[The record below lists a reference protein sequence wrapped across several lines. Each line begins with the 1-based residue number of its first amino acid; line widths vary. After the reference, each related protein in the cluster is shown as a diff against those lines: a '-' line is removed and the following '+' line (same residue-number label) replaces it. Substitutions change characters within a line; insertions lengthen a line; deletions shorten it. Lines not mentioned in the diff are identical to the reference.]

1 MNKKIDI
8 LKKLKRYFDAEFIV
22 TENRALTFKKFAE
35 FAFSLSLTYKN
46 FGVSAGDVI
55 AVSFKNSYFQ
65 SLHILSLF
73 LYGAIPFSLS
83 QEWLE
88 KNSESNMMKKVKFIL
103 SDDEEL
109 YCLKIIN
116 IDLAISGHDIW
127 KRKKTNL
134 NQPVSIILTSGSSGV
149 PKGIVHSLK
158 NHYYSALGSSE
169 NISFAEGDRWLLSL
183 PLYHISGLSILFRS
197 LFAGGSVFIPEKNNN
212 LPELLI
218 KRKITHVSL
227 VPTQLNKLIEDDYFI
242 ENISRLSLK
251 TILVGGDKIPEWL
264 LKRTIDLNLPIHIS
278 YGSSE
283 MSSQIA
289 TTKKLSSYTLPL
301 TCGTPLKYRK
311 LCIDKKG
318 GIKVGGKT
326 LFYAQFN
333 EFGIKKNRNKWFS
346 SGDLG
351 TYLNGEIL
359 IKGRKDNMFIC
370 GGKNIHPE
378 LIENELEKIPGIQ
391 KAIVIPQNDLFL
403 GKVPIAFVKT
413 DGNFLLE
420 EEKINALLGRA
431 LGKFFIPKSY
441 YQMPAQFYSNN
452 KINRNA
458 ILKYFESEIS

>member
-1 MNKKIDI
+1 MYKKIDF
-8 LKKLKRYFDAEFIV
+8 LKIFKTYSESDFIV

-35 FAFSLSLTYKN
+35 LAFSLSLIYEN

-55 AVSFKNSYFQ
+55 AVSFKNSYVQ

-88 KNSESNMMKKVKFIL
+88 KNSESNMMEKVKFIL

-109 YCLKIIN
+109 YSSKIIN
-116 IDLAISGHDIW
+116 IDLPISEHDIW

-197 LFAGGSVFIPEKNNN
+197 LFAGGSVFIPEEKFN
-212 LPELLI
+212 LSELLI
-218 KRKITHVSL
+218 ERKITHVSL
-227 VPTQLNKLIEDDYFI
+227 VPTQLIKLIEDGYFI

-251 TILVGGDKIPEWL
+251 TMLIGGDKIPEWL
-264 LKRTIDLNLPIHIS
+264 LKKAIELKLPIHIS

-289 TTKKLSSYTLPL
+289 TTKKLSSYALPL
-301 TCGTPLKYRK
+301 TYGLTLKYRK

-318 GIKVGGKT
+318 EIKVGGKT
-326 LFYAQFN
+326 LYYGNFS

-351 TYLNGEIL
+351 AYLNGEIL

-378 LIENELEKIPGIQ
+378 LIENELEKISGIQ
-391 KAIVIPQNDLFL
+391 KAIVIPKNDLFF

-413 DGNFLLE
+413 DDNFLLE
-420 EEKINALLGRA
+420 GEKINALLGRV
-431 LGKFFIPKSY
+431 LEKIFIPKSY
-441 YQMPAQFYSNN
+441 YKLPPQFYSNG
-452 KINRNA
+452 KVNRNA
-458 ILKYFESEIS
+458 IIEYFESEIS